1 MDAETFARIATSA
14 LALIVVIGVFVMLG
28 LGIAIP
34 VELWA
39 AFGLIIG
46 YFFGNQT
53 GEARARAR

>member
-1 MDAETFARIATSA
+1 MSTDSFARIATSA
-14 LALIVVIGVFVMLG
+14 IALFVVVGVFVLLA

-39 AFGLIIG
+39 AFGLIVG